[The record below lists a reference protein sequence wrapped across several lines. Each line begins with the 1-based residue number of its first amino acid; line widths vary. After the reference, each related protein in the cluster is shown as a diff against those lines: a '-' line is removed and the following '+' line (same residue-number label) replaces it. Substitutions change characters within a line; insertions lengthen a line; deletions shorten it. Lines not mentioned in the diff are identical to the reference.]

1 MTERR
6 TRASTAILTRAID
19 IAVAGT
25 ALVVSLPLIVVAGA
39 AVRCTMGPPILF
51 RQQRLGRDGRP
62 FTMLKLRTMRELAG
76 AADDDARLTR
86 LGSWLRS
93 TSIDELPSLWNVVC
107 GTMSIVGPRPLP
119 VHYWDR
125 FIGDEFVRFEV
136 RPGLTGLAQVSGRNT
151 VDWPERLALD
161 VRYVRTRSLRLD
173 LGIIARTVP
182 MVLARRGIAAHGR
195 ATMGEL
201 RPPGTPAGESSLPS

>member
-1 MTERR
+1 M
-6 TRASTAILTRAID
+6 LTRFID
-19 IAVAGT
+19 VAVAGT
-25 ALVVSLPLIVVAGA
+25 ALAVSLPVILVAGA
-39 AVRCTMGPPILF
+39 AVRCTMGAPILF
-51 RQQRLGRDGRP
+51 RQQRIGRGGRP
-62 FTMLKLRTMRELAG
+62 FTVLKLRTMREPSG
-76 AADDDARLTR
+76 VTDDDVRLTR

-93 TSIDELPSLWNVVC
+93 TSIDELPSLWNVLS
-107 GTMSIVGPRPLP
+107 GSMSIVGPRPLP

-125 FIGDEFVRFEV
+125 FIGDEFERFEV

-151 VDWPERLALD
+151 VEWPERLALD
-161 VRYVRTRSLRLD
+161 VRYVRTRSLHLD

-201 RPPGTPAGESSLPS
+201 RPPGTPAGDSGLPS